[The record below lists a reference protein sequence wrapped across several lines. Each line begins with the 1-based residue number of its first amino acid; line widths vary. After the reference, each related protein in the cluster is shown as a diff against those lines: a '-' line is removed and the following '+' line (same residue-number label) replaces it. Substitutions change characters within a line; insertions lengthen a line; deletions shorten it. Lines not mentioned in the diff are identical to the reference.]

1 MNNFQ
6 GEEEEKKDQPEKDKE
21 HEKGHEKEQDT
32 SHGDHKK
39 KTSEERRHHHGKHAK
54 HLAPGESSGQR
65 VRNYRKNDQKCYLL
79 EDNFLSLD
87 QLINHFVKVKLNRAV
102 FVIQCWPAENN
113 PHLRIE

>member
-79 EDNFLSLD
+79 KMLSTKRTTFYFKFNLYTV
-87 QLINHFVKVKLNRAV
+87 LF
-102 FVIQCWPAENN
+102 F
-113 PHLRIE
+113 